1 MQKGW
6 KVFSHLNGKSRKK
19 LLACLLS
26 ISMIPVNGF
35 TVMAATA
42 DQGNQAAV
50 TQEGTTT
57 PTVTSG
63 ISFAAESQN
72 VTVGNFKY
80 YEFQGTQAKDF
91 DKVNFNISDE
101 KALKIEQKTSKQ
113 AGGTEVVKYMPI
125 ALKDSGKVTV
135 TATFEKNKKPL
146 DGVSAQLEFNL
157 SKDDKIIPFTSQTM
171 YQVFSGKEEGALTK
185 ADLAA
190 KTEINLSDKGLTDT
204 EVAYLQYATGCEKL
218 DLSRNTNISKIDALK
233 SMTNLKEINLEGT
246 KVSTVDR
253 IALIKKDPI
262 TVEKGAKTNDPILP
276 KGILKGCKDVKY
288 SEEVAAGT
296 TAKLK
301 SIQVQSDGSISLEA
315 VDTAEAGTT
324 NLKVESTT
332 TPTVFATIPVNVTA
346 KSATT
351 PEFDKNDPNV
361 SVGAFKK
368 QIKLNNLEKDD
379 VVTITSKDTKIL
391 NIRTE
396 TAQDGTKT
404 YYLEPKAAGKATVE
418 AVVVRAG
425 KTYTATIEIQVA
437 AVGKDIIPLTSYKVY
452 DALEADANK
461 DGKKEK
467 ADRNND
473 GMISTEEI
481 KNVKFINLENKDL
494 ANADLAGLSEAVNC
508 KKIDFENNKNI
519 TDISFVKNLKQLK
532 TLYLRGTSVTDFTA
546 LNDLKAQLESLY
558 LPTTASTA
566 TRMSFLSDSLYLK
579 EGQELTIQ
587 QFTKGV
593 FVDSKE
599 ACTFTSSNLAA
610 VSITGDKIKAGTKG
624 QMATLTLKAGT
635 TTKTI
640 KVYTTDETGK
650 IPTQAVVLNKTFV
663 TLNPGKTEQLKITY
677 LPDYATASIGTVKW
691 TSSNEAVVTVD
702 AAGKLTAKAAGKA
715 IITAITS
722 DGNVMYCIVTV
733 ENIKVSKITITTTTS
748 NKIATGKKVTL
759 KATVT
764 PSNAYNKGVTWKSS
778 NTKVA
783 TVSSS
788 GVVTTK
794 KKMGGKTVTI
804 TATAKDGS
812 GKKASYKIY
821 VKKGIVKKVYIS
833 GVKSVKAGKKLY
845 LKGKT
850 SASAGAN
857 RTLKWSSSNTK
868 YAKVS
873 SKGTVTTYKAGKKK
887 SVKITARAVDGSG
900 KSKTVTI
907 KIK

>member
-91 DKVNFNISDE
+91 DKVNFNISDQT
-101 KALKIEQKTSKQ
+101 ALKIEQKTFKQ
-113 AGGTEVVKYMPI
+113 ADGTEVVKYMPI

-135 TATFEKNKKPL
+135 IATFEKNKKPL

-157 SKDDKIIPFTSQTM
+157 SKDDNIIPFTSQTM

-190 KTEINLSDKGLTDT
+190 KTEINLSDKGLTDA

-218 DLSRNTNISKIDALK
+218 DLSKNTNVSKIDALK

-246 KVSTVDR
+246 KVSTADR

-301 SIQVQSDGSISLEA
+301 SIQVQTDGTISLEA

-332 TPTVFATIPVNVTA
+332 TPTVFVTIPVNVTA

-418 AVVVRAG
+418 AVVARAG

-452 DALEADANK
+452 DALETDADK

-467 ADRNND
+467 ADANND

-481 KNVKFINLENKDL
+481 KNVKSINLENKDL
-494 ANADLAGLSEAVNC
+494 TNADLAGLSEAVNC
-508 KKIDFENNKNI
+508 EKIDLENNKNI
-519 TDISFVKNLKQLK
+519 TDISFIKNLKQLK

-599 ACTFTSSNLAA
+599 ACTITSSNTTA

-691 TSSNEAVVTVD
+691 TSSNGAVVTVD

-850 SASAGAN
+850 SASSGAN

>member
-101 KALKIEQKTSKQ
+101 KALKIEQKTFKQ
-113 AGGTEVVKYMPI
+113 ADGTEVVKYMPI
-125 ALKDSGKVTV
+125 ALKDNGKVTV

-157 SKDDKIIPFTSQTM
+157 SKDDNIIPFTSQTM

-190 KTEINLSDKGLTDT
+190 KTEINLSDKGLTDA

-218 DLSRNTNISKIDALK
+218 DLSKNTNVSKIDALK

-246 KVSTVDR
+246 KVSIADR
-253 IALIKKDPI
+253 IALIKKDSI
-262 TVEKGAKTNDPILP
+262 TVEKGAKTNDPIRP
-276 KGILKGCKDVKY
+276 KGILKGCKYVKY

-332 TPTVFATIPVNVTA
+332 TPTVFVTIPVNVTA

-379 VVTITSKDTKIL
+379 VVTITSKDAKIL

-418 AVVVRAG
+418 AVVARAG

-452 DALEADANK
+452 DALETDADK

-467 ADRNND
+467 ADANND

-481 KNVKFINLENKDL
+481 KNVKSINLENKDL
-494 ANADLAGLSEAVNC
+494 TNADLAGLSEAVNC
-508 KKIDFENNKNI
+508 EKIDLENNKNI
-519 TDISFVKNLKQLK
+519 TDISFIKNLKQLK

-599 ACTFTSSNLAA
+599 ACTITSSNLAA
-610 VSITGDKIKAGTKG
+610 VSITGDKIKAGIKG

>member
-91 DKVNFNISDE
+91 DKVNFNISDQT
-101 KALKIEQKTSKQ
+101 ALKIEQKTFKQ
-113 AGGTEVVKYMPI
+113 ADGTEVVKYMPI

-135 TATFEKNKKPL
+135 IATFEKNKKPL

-157 SKDDKIIPFTSQTM
+157 SKDDNIIPFTSQTM

-190 KTEINLSDKGLTDT
+190 KTEINLSDKGLTDA

-218 DLSRNTNISKIDALK
+218 DLSKNTNVSKIDALK

-246 KVSTVDR
+246 KVSTADR

-301 SIQVQSDGSISLEA
+301 SIQVQTDGTISLEA

-332 TPTVFATIPVNVTA
+332 TPTVFVTIPVNVTA

-418 AVVVRAG
+418 AVVARAG

-452 DALEADANK
+452 DALETDADK

-467 ADRNND
+467 ADANND

-481 KNVKFINLENKDL
+481 KNVKSINLENKDL
-494 ANADLAGLSEAVNC
+494 TNADLAGLSEAVNC
-508 KKIDFENNKNI
+508 EKIDLENNKNI
-519 TDISFVKNLKQLK
+519 TDISFIKNLKQLK

-579 EGQELTIQ
+579 EGKELTIQ

-599 ACTFTSSNLAA
+599 ACTITSSNTTA

-691 TSSNEAVVTVD
+691 TSSNGAVVTVD

>member
-101 KALKIEQKTSKQ
+101 KALKIEQKTFKQ
-113 AGGTEVVKYMPI
+113 ADGTEVVKYMPI

-135 TATFEKNKKPL
+135 IATFEKNKKPL
-146 DGVSAQLEFNL
+146 DGVSAQFEFNL
-157 SKDDKIIPFTSQTM
+157 SKDDNIIPFTSQTM

-218 DLSRNTNISKIDALK
+218 DLSKNTNISKIDALK

-246 KVSTVDR
+246 KVSTADR

-418 AVVVRAG
+418 AVVARAG

-452 DALEADANK
+452 DALEADADK

-494 ANADLAGLSEAVNC
+494 MNADLAGLSEAVNC
-508 KKIDFENNKNI
+508 EKIDLENNKNI

-635 TTKTI
+635 TTKTT
-640 KVYTTDETGK
+640 KVYTTDETGQ
-650 IPTQAVVLNKTFV
+650 IPTQAIVLNKTFV

-821 VKKGIVKKVYIS
+821 IKKGIVKKVYIS

-850 SASAGAN
+850 SASSGAN